1 MTQVRLAIYSP
12 AGEPLPAS
20 IALFLAH
27 CISLVG
33 APESPLYPT
42 FMRFLLQ
49 RSTIDARDVPMFYS
63 MLYSS
68 NADEFAASPR
78 DERAWMVRFL
88 TEGLVR
94 TQVRVYLILNIS
106 AKADLVSH
114 FHRIGRFTVAVK
126 SLNFSRRSSRR
137 PARIRPCAGPSSR

>member
-1 MTQVRLAIYSP
+1 MTFREKDELELVLTQIRLSIYSQ

-27 CISLVG
+27 CAALIG

-42 FMRFLLQ
+42 FTRFLLQ
-49 RSTIDARDVPMFYS
+49 RSTVDARDVPMFYS

-78 DERAWMVRFL
+78 DERLWMVRFL

-94 TQVRVYLILNIS
+94 SQVRVPR
-106 AKADLVSH
+106 SH
-114 FHRIGRFTVAVK
+114 
-126 SLNFSRRSSRR
+126 RSKGGHVR
-137 PARIRPCAGPSSR
+137 